1 MTVLVIA
8 PHPDDEILGCGGV
21 IAKRAEAGD
30 DVWVCIMS
38 EGKRPMY
45 SKEFIKEEFREM
57 QIAHS
62 NVGVG
67 HFIRA
72 ALPTARLDTIPQ
84 YKLNGILTDIVDT
97 VQPDE
102 VFIPHRGD
110 MHRDHQIVADAAMVA
125 LRPNRSH
132 KAKRVLAYEVLS
144 ETDWNIPNTQNAFIP
159 NVYEDITKQINF
171 KLMAMEGYK
180 SQLREYPAARSLEG
194 IKALAVHRGVTVG
207 AKYAEAFM
215 LIREVA
221 V

>member
-1 MTVLVIA
+1 MTALVIA

-67 HFIRA
+67 HFIRV

-84 YKLNGILTDIVDT
+84 YKLNGILTDKIGRAHV
-97 VQPDE
+97 
-102 VFIPHRGD
+102 
-110 MHRDHQIVADAAMVA
+110 
-125 LRPNRSH
+125 
-132 KAKRVLAYEVLS
+132 
-144 ETDWNIPNTQNAFIP
+144 
-159 NVYEDITKQINF
+159 
-171 KLMAMEGYK
+171 
-180 SQLREYPAARSLEG
+180 
-194 IKALAVHRGVTVG
+194 
-207 AKYAEAFM
+207 
-215 LIREVA
+215 
-221 V
+221 

>member
-67 HFIRA
+67 HFIRV

-84 YKLNGILTDIVDT
+84 YKLNCILTDIVDT

-132 KAKRVLAYEVLS
+132 KAKRVLAAFEKTRLLAQGETQLLTLEAPVAQLASYDDLGKIQKSAYVL
-144 ETDWNIPNTQNAFIP
+144 
-159 NVYEDITKQINF
+159 
-171 KLMAMEGYK
+171 
-180 SQLREYPAARSLEG
+180 
-194 IKALAVHRGVTVG
+194 
-207 AKYAEAFM
+207 
-215 LIREVA
+215 
-221 V
+221 

>member
-67 HFIRA
+67 HFIRV

-84 YKLNGILTDIVDT
+84 YKLNGILILFTDI
-97 VQPDE
+97 QSL
-102 VFIPHRGD
+102 FR
-110 MHRDHQIVADAAMVA
+110 
-125 LRPNRSH
+125 
-132 KAKRVLAYEVLS
+132 KRLTSQKQKENQENSQAVSGPLDSQEQSMQLKSV
-144 ETDWNIPNTQNAFIP
+144 ET
-159 NVYEDITKQINF
+159 
-171 KLMAMEGYK
+171 
-180 SQLREYPAARSLEG
+180 
-194 IKALAVHRGVTVG
+194 
-207 AKYAEAFM
+207 
-215 LIREVA
+215 
-221 V
+221 

>member
-45 SKEFIKEEFREM
+45 SKEFIKDEFREM

-67 HFIRA
+67 HFIRV

-102 VFIPHRGD
+102 VFIPHSCRS
-110 MHRDHQIVADAAMVA
+110 DAERCS
-125 LRPNRSH
+125 LRILAGLRVETEQKPQGKESPCIRS
-132 KAKRVLAYEVLS
+132 S
-144 ETDWNIPNTQNAFIP
+144 I
-159 NVYEDITKQINF
+159 
-171 KLMAMEGYK
+171 
-180 SQLREYPAARSLEG
+180 
-194 IKALAVHRGVTVG
+194 
-207 AKYAEAFM
+207 
-215 LIREVA
+215 
-221 V
+221 

>member
-67 HFIRA
+67 HFIRV

-110 MHRDHQIVADAAMVA
+110 MHRDPSDCCRCSNGS
-125 LRPNRSH
+125 L
-132 KAKRVLAYEVLS
+132 
-144 ETDWNIPNTQNAFIP
+144 ETEQ
-159 NVYEDITKQINF
+159 
-171 KLMAMEGYK
+171 K
-180 SQLREYPAARSLEG
+180 SQGKESPCIRSS
-194 IKALAVHRGVTVG
+194 V
-207 AKYAEAFM
+207 
-215 LIREVA
+215 
-221 V
+221 

>member
-67 HFIRA
+67 HFIRV

-84 YKLNGILTDIVDT
+84 YKLNGILTVISIDCIVCVCDYS
-97 VQPDE
+97 
-102 VFIPHRGD
+102 FFLHGRF
-110 MHRDHQIVADAAMVA
+110 RCL
-125 LRPNRSH
+125 LR
-132 KAKRVLAYEVLS
+132 Y
-144 ETDWNIPNTQNAFIP
+144 
-159 NVYEDITKQINF
+159 
-171 KLMAMEGYK
+171 
-180 SQLREYPAARSLEG
+180 
-194 IKALAVHRGVTVG
+194 
-207 AKYAEAFM
+207 
-215 LIREVA
+215 
-221 V
+221 